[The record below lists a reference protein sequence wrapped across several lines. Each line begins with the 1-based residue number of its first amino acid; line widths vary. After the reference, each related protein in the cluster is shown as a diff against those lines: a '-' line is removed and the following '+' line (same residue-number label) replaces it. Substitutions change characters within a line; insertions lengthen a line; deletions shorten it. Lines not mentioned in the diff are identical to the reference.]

1 MEKNV
6 HVSVLFFF
14 NLSPLKRGPPVDFPT
29 TVNAGRMEG
38 KSEQTSRKQRMFI
51 KDRLIQFVRGILA
64 LMQHMFVFKSLNF
77 SF

>member
-6 HVSVLFFF
+6 HVLVLFFSH
-14 NLSPLKRGPPVDFPT
+14 LSSLKRGPPVDFPT
-29 TVNAGRMEG
+29 TANAGRIEG
-38 KSEQTSRKQRMFI
+38 KNEQTNRKQRMFI
-51 KDRLIQFVRGILA
+51 KDRLIQFVHGILA